1 VIEHT
6 ERKRM
11 ARPLGSAVPPRHFR
25 IGASTGGGLGNTAE
39 LAHAGKAVDIV
50 SLDRPVWTDE
60 QDGDQAAVVVVNVQL
75 SGHHPSPSAV
85 GFIFSE
91 LGLTRSEHTLELLKT
106 RGSLHERAAGWE
118 P

>member
-1 VIEHT
+1 
-6 ERKRM
+6 
-11 ARPLGSAVPPRHFR
+11 
-25 IGASTGGGLGNTAE
+25 
-39 LAHAGKAVDIV
+39 
-50 SLDRPVWTDE
+50 
-60 QDGDQAAVVVVNVQL
+60 
-75 SGHHPSPSAV
+75 V